1 MNKGLNNPMDE
12 KNLDAL
18 NNEMMTLIRR
28 STLDKKHG
36 GLDRSSYTL
45 LHYLSRHDKSGVK
58 ALAEELGLDTST
70 ISRQTAVLE
79 SKDYVVRIPDPQD
92 GRSSYFQ
99 ITEFGAQTLANA
111 RRLRLQRYEEIFE
124 EWSPEECQ
132 TFRTLLAKLNRKLT
146 E

>member
-1 MNKGLNNPMDE
+1 MCIHINIYKMDD

-45 LHYLSRHDKSGVK
+45 LNYLSTHPRTSVK
-58 ALAEELGLDTST
+58 VLAEEFGLDTST

-79 SKDYVVRIPDPQD
+79 NKDYVVRIPDPQD
-92 GRSSYFQ
+92 GRSSYFK
-99 ITEFGAQTLANA
+99 ITDRGVPKLPRDAGQTEPKADGVG
-111 RRLRLQRYEEIFE
+111 
-124 EWSPEECQ
+124 
-132 TFRTLLAKLNRKLT
+132 
-146 E
+146 

>member
-1 MNKGLNNPMDE
+1 MNEMDE

-45 LHYLSRHDKSGVK
+45 LNYLSSHDKTGVK
-58 ALAEELGLDTST
+58 ALAEEFGLDTST
-70 ISRQTAVLE
+70 ISRQTAVLTG
-79 SKDYVVRIPDPQD
+79 KDYAVQIPDPQD

-99 ITEFGAQTLANA
+99 ITELGLETLAKA
-111 RRLRLQRYEEIFE
+111 RAIRLQRYEQIFGD
-124 EWSPEECQ
+124 WSPEECQ
-132 TFRTLLAKLNRKLT
+132 TFRKMLAKLNRKLT

>member
-1 MNKGLNNPMDE
+1 
-12 KNLDAL
+12 
-18 NNEMMTLIRR
+18 
-28 STLDKKHG
+28 
-36 GLDRSSYTL
+36 
-45 LHYLSRHDKSGVK
+45 
-58 ALAEELGLDTST
+58 
-70 ISRQTAVLE
+70 
-79 SKDYVVRIPDPQD
+79 VVRIPDPQD

-124 EWSPEECQ
+124 DWSPEECQ